1 MHRSKTRIF
10 ANQMMRPMAIL
21 FSMTF
26 SLSNLI
32 AQESDKEASKPSTAK
47 DTVNHI
53 VEISTSMGAIEVELN
68 KQKAPITVA
77 NFLAYVK
84 DKHYDGTIFH
94 RIIEDFMIQGGGFAG
109 GEVPKQKTTKAPIK
123 NEAKTSGLSNL
134 RGTIAM
140 ARTNAPD
147 SATAQF
153 FINVVDN
160 KNLDAGGFSPDGYA
174 VFGKVLSGMAT
185 VDKIRGAETG
195 TKTLQTTYGKQPMR
209 DVPLTPVII
218 KSIALKK

>member
-1 MHRSKTRIF
+1 MHHSKTRIF
-10 ANQMMRPMAIL
+10 ANQMIRPMVIL
-21 FSMTF
+21 FSMAF
-26 SLSNLI
+26 SLSNLM
-32 AQESDKEASKPSTAK
+32 AQESSKEASKPSSAK
-47 DTVNHI
+47 DTVNPI
-53 VEISTSMGAIEVELN
+53 VEITTSKGSIEVELN

-109 GEVPKQKTTKAPIK
+109 GEVPKQKTTKDPIK
-123 NEAKTSGLSNL
+123 NEAKTSGLSNV

-195 TKTLQTTYGKQPMR
+195 TTNLQTTYGKQPMR
-209 DVPLTPVII
+209 NVPLTPVII

>member
-1 MHRSKTRIF
+1 MHHSKTRIF
-10 ANQMMRPMAIL
+10 ANQMIRPMVIL
-21 FSMTF
+21 FSMAF
-26 SLSNLI
+26 SLSNLM
-32 AQESDKEASKPSTAK
+32 AQESSNEVSKSSSAK
-47 DTVNHI
+47 DTVNPI
-53 VEISTSMGAIEVELN
+53 VEITTSMGSIEVELN

-109 GEVPKQKTTKAPIK
+109 GEVPKQKTTKDPIK
-123 NEAKTSGLSNL
+123 NEAKTSGLSNV

-195 TKTLQTTYGKQPMR
+195 TKNLQTTYGKQPMR
-209 DVPLTPVII
+209 NVPLTPVII

>member
-1 MHRSKTRIF
+1 MHPSKTRIF
-10 ANQMMRPMAIL
+10 AIQMIRPMAIL
-21 FSMTF
+21 LSMAF
-26 SLSNLI
+26 SLSNLM
-32 AQESDKEASKPSTAK
+32 AQESSKKTSKPSTAK
-47 DTVNHI
+47 GTENPI
-53 VEISTSMGAIEVELN
+53 VEINTNMGSIEVELN

-109 GEVPKQKTTKAPIK
+109 GEIPKQKTTKAPIK

>member
-1 MHRSKTRIF
+1 MNTVPANNLAKTII
-10 ANQMMRPMAIL
+10 ASLATICAV
-21 FSMTF
+21 
-26 SLSNLI
+26 SLSFSCPKTEP
-32 AQESDKEASKPSTAK
+32 AKAGEKSEAKPNP
-47 DTVNHI
+47 V
-53 VEISTSMGAIEVELN
+53 VEILTNMGPIHVELN
-68 KQKAPITVA
+68 MEKAPVSVT

-94 RIIEDFMIQGGGFAG
+94 RVIDDFMIQGGGFSKG
-109 GEVPKQKTTKAPIK
+109 DTPTQKKTKPPIK

-174 VFGKVLSGMAT
+174 VFGKVISGMET
-185 VDKIRGAETG
+185 VDKIRAVETG
-195 TKTLQTTYGKQPMR
+195 SKQLTTTAGIRPMR
-209 DVPLTPVII
+209 NVPLEAVII
-218 KSIALKK
+218 ESIALKK

>member
-1 MHRSKTRIF
+1 MHHSKTRIL
-10 ANQMMRPMAIL
+10 ANQMIRPMVIL
-21 FSMTF
+21 FSMAF
-26 SLSNLI
+26 SLSNLM
-32 AQESDKEASKPSTAK
+32 AQESSKEASKPSSAK
-47 DTVNHI
+47 DTVNPI
-53 VEISTSMGAIEVELN
+53 VEITTSMGSIEVELN
-68 KQKAPITVA
+68 KMKAPITVA

-123 NEAKTSGLSNL
+123 NEAKTSGLSNV

-195 TKTLQTTYGKQPMR
+195 TTNLQTTYGKQPMR
-209 DVPLTPVII
+209 NVPLTPVII
-218 KSIALKK
+218 KSISLKK

>member
-1 MHRSKTRIF
+1 
-10 ANQMMRPMAIL
+10 
-21 FSMTF
+21 
-26 SLSNLI
+26 
-32 AQESDKEASKPSTAK
+32 
-47 DTVNHI
+47 
-53 VEISTSMGAIEVELN
+53 
-68 KQKAPITVA
+68 
-77 NFLAYVK
+77 
-84 DKHYDGTIFH
+84 
-94 RIIEDFMIQGGGFAG
+94 MIQGGGFAG

>member
-1 MHRSKTRIF
+1 M
-10 ANQMMRPMAIL
+10 
-21 FSMTF
+21 
-26 SLSNLI
+26 
-32 AQESDKEASKPSTAK
+32 AQESSKKTSKPSTAK
-47 DTVNHI
+47 GTENPI
-53 VEISTSMGAIEVELN
+53 VEINTNMGSIEVELN

-109 GEVPKQKTTKAPIK
+109 GEIPKQKTTKAPIK

>member
-1 MHRSKTRIF
+1 MHHSKTRIF
-10 ANQMMRPMAIL
+10 ANQMIRPMVIL
-21 FSMTF
+21 FSMAF
-26 SLSNLI
+26 SLSNLM
-32 AQESDKEASKPSTAK
+32 AQESSKEASKSSSAK
-47 DTVNHI
+47 DTVNPI
-53 VEISTSMGAIEVELN
+53 VEITTSMGSIEVELN

-109 GEVPKQKTTKAPIK
+109 GEVPKQKTTKDPIK
-123 NEAKTSGLSNL
+123 NEAKTSGLSNV

-195 TKTLQTTYGKQPMR
+195 TKNLQTTYGKQPMR
-209 DVPLTPVII
+209 NVPLTPVII